1 MKPSRSIHFTLAL
14 LLVPSVFLLP
24 AFRAA
29 RAAPD
34 SQPAAG
40 PFSGSAFAPG
50 EGGLTPECQ
59 ARLDTYLADPGW
71 RAALIDPV
79 LDSAEAVQARA
90 AEYAGLYAC
99 LDADEAALSPELQDL
114 RRLAGYFLAFAAPE
128 GAFAGESVLRLVD
141 PAASDDP
148 ALHRIREQAGVP
160 PPPGLF
166 FVRLYPS
173 RAAMPGIVRET
184 FAEDTL
190 GVTILT
196 RYIAVPVE
204 EEAFWADQVIQS
216 QQLPETI
223 SHELVH
229 AYVNSSLGVD
239 FLPDLPD
246 WYAEG
251 LAIYFSGSGERHAVQ
266 TPGFSL
272 VVTSPEEYQR
282 YDLNFRYLENR
293 LGQARLYAL
302 IRSSL
307 AGRDPDRL
315 YRELGL
321 ANEAELAEQA
331 GDWWAWRASL
341 RLAAIVSAALLGVWA
356 VVVYMRRFP
365 DTWCIH
371 CDYGGKWRA
380 FKGGLCPRC
389 GLPFNKP
396 VEEEK

>member
-1 MKPSRSIHFTLAL
+1 VLKPSRTLHITLPLILVSGVL
-14 LLVPSVFLLP
+14 LL
-24 AFRAA
+24 
-29 RAAPD
+29 
-34 SQPAAG
+34 PAAG
-40 PFSGSAFAPG
+40 PSSRRAFAP
-50 EGGLTPECQ
+50 EEAGLTPECQ
-59 ARLDTYLADPGW
+59 ARLETFQANPGW

-79 LDSAEAVQARA
+79 LTSAETVQARA
-90 AEYAGLYAC
+90 AELTALYTC
-99 LDADEAALSPELQDL
+99 LAADDIDLSPELQDL
-114 RRLAGYFLAFAAPE
+114 HRLAGYFLAFAASE

-141 PAASDDP
+141 PATSNDP
-148 ALHRIREQAGVP
+148 ALLRIREQAGVP

-173 RAAMPGIVRET
+173 RAAMPGIIRDT

-204 EEAFWADQVIQS
+204 EEAFWAEQVIQS
-216 QQLPETI
+216 RQLPETI

-229 AYVNSSLGVD
+229 AYVNASLGAD
-239 FLPDLPD
+239 YLPELPD
-246 WYAEG
+246 WYSEG

-293 LGQARLYAL
+293 LGQERLHAL

-307 AGRDPDRL
+307 AERDPDQL
-315 YRELGL
+315 YRELNL
-321 ANEAELAEQA
+321 AGEAELAERA

-341 RLAAIVSAALLGVWA
+341 RLAVIVSGALLAVWA
-356 VVVYMRRFP
+356 VAVYIRRFP

-380 FKGGLCPRC
+380 FKGGRCPRC

-396 VEEEK
+396 VVEEE